1 MPMFFPSELDGRATY
16 TTPAN
21 KSPISGGVQAPLVFG
36 FEVVAKIY
44 TGACFLFLFSAA
56 FHELV
61 NVTGT
66 YVLLLDQT
74 TAQDN
79 SGNLVANGDLALITL
94 GPTTAAGQVL
104 FLPEEATQPEGIVPT
119 PRSDYHLPEHRR
131 VERRMRG
138 LPFDKGCIAALSS
151 TPGRLT
157 LARGANN
164 TDINGARIT
173 ARIQVC
179 G

>member
-1 MPMFFPSELDGRATY
+1 MPMFLPSQLDGRATY
-16 TTPAN
+16 TTPA
-21 KSPISGGVQAPLVFG
+21 KQAGFIQAPLVPG

-44 TGACFLFLFSAA
+44 TSACFLFMFSVA

-61 NVTGT
+61 NPAAL

-74 TAQDN
+74 TAQDG
-79 SGNLVANGDLALITL
+79 SGQLVANGDLALVTL
-94 GPTTAAGQVL
+94 GPTSAAGQVL
-104 FLPEEATQPEGIVPT
+104 ILPEEATTPEIIVPVGG
-119 PRSDYHLPEHRR
+119 SDYRPIAGCR
-131 VERRMRG
+131 ERRMRG
-138 LPFDKGCIAALSS
+138 LPFDSGCIAALSS

-157 LARGANN
+157 IARGPNDSN
-164 TDINGARIT
+164 VNGARFT